1 MFGVLRKMNASK
13 LSAGILLVMYYHAIF
28 MGIFSFK
35 LQRHWISENG
45 QMLMELRALPRPGL
59 MRFYAIYRILAIAI
73 LAYFY
78 LPWILRLEIF
88 FERLVHFIR
97 IITATLVCVCILRLQ
112 LLHKADSK
120 QLMNTFFRLFR
131 RVRALPSRKTFG
143 YGGRRELVLLSLAL
157 ICRIH
162 ELVYILE
169 SDRQHF
175 SMERFLSWWCDTF
188 IVFGINMMMQMS
200 FVCYLSIGIL
210 YSELNDF
217 VRFQLRSELQAL
229 KRPHGLQPRRQHL
242 RTVRRKLSEC
252 LALYREIY
260 ALATTFQKL
269 TDFPFFLSIV
279 HNYTLL
285 GVVIYRLTIVGWFDK
300 HKIQLSILTTKVI
313 LDFFLVT
320 MAVEGA
326 MTQFRVIRR
335 LSLENC
341 YISDH
346 KDWHT
351 TFDMFVT
358 HLSLYEFRVR
368 VLGLFDVSN
377 ELVLI
382 VLSALVTFVIY
393 VVQYRM
399 QSTGEAA

>member
-1 MFGVLRKMNASK
+1 L
-13 LSAGILLVMYYHAIF
+13 
-28 MGIFSFK
+28 
-35 LQRHWISENG
+35 
-45 QMLMELRALPRPGL
+45 
-59 MRFYAIYRILAIAI
+59 
-73 LAYFY
+73 
-78 LPWILRLEIF
+78 
-88 FERLVHFIR
+88 
-97 IITATLVCVCILRLQ
+97 
-112 LLHKADSK
+112 
-120 QLMNTFFRLFR
+120 RLFR
-131 RVRALPSRKTFG
+131 RVRALRSRKTFG

-162 ELVYILE
+162 EIVYILE

-175 SMERFLSWWCDTF
+175 RMERFLSWWCDTF
-188 IVFGINMMMQMS
+188 IVFGTNMMMQMS

-210 YSELNDF
+210 YSVLNDF
-217 VRFQLRSELQAL
+217 VRFQLRSQLQAL
-229 KRPHGLQPRRQHL
+229 ERPHGRRQDL
-242 RTVRRKLSEC
+242 RSVRRRLIEC

-279 HNYTLL
+279 HNFTFL
-285 GVVIYRLTIVGWFDK
+285 GVVIYHLTIVGWFNK

-351 TFDMFVT
+351 TFDLFVT

>member
-1 MFGVLRKMNASK
+1 
-13 LSAGILLVMYYHAIF
+13 
-28 MGIFSFK
+28 
-35 LQRHWISENG
+35 
-45 QMLMELRALPRPGL
+45 
-59 MRFYAIYRILAIAI
+59 
-73 LAYFY
+73 
-78 LPWILRLEIF
+78 
-88 FERLVHFIR
+88 
-97 IITATLVCVCILRLQ
+97 
-112 LLHKADSK
+112 
-120 QLMNTFFRLFR
+120 MNTFFRLFR
-131 RVRALPSRKTFG
+131 RVRALPRRKTFG
-143 YGGRRELVLLSLAL
+143 YGGRRELVLLSLSL

-200 FVCYLSIGIL
+200 F
-210 YSELNDF
+210 
-217 VRFQLRSELQAL
+217 LRSELQDL
-229 KRPHGLQPRRQHL
+229 ERPHGLQPRRQHL
-242 RTVRRKLSEC
+242 RTVRRKLNEC

-399 QSTGEAA
+399 QSTGEAE